1 MQDIPDLVFESV
13 CFFNIHPQNVCLLKV
28 AIRTK
33 CEICSELTIK
43 TPRRQYSVFI
53 LNLKEFSH
61 LVLVLQLQAFKRQLL
76 PEKDHINN
84 TISQNKIFY
93 SI

>member
-1 MQDIPDLVFESV
+1 MQDIPDL
-13 CFFNIHPQNVCLLKV
+13 FFKSVCLLNIDQPKFACSKS

-33 CEICSELTIK
+33 CEIFSELTIK
-43 TPRRQYSVFI
+43 TPRRHHSVFI

-61 LVLVLQLQAFKRQLL
+61 LVLVLRLQAFKRQLL

-84 TISQNKIFY
+84 TTSQKKNFHFI
-93 SI
+93 